1 MDMLSSSKIT
11 RERGS
16 LVHVA
21 PACAGSGE
29 GSNHFGSYAR
39 SLSLHFGKRLFPGLE
54 PMNSKKRLMFLG
66 EVLLKTQ
73 YFLDVSRSS
82 KPPK

>member
-16 LVHVA
+16 LVHVV

-29 GSNHFGSYAR
+29 GSNHFGSYVR

-54 PMNSKKRLMFLG
+54 LMNSKK
-66 EVLLKTQ
+66 KI
-73 YFLDVSRSS
+73 DVSWRGAVENTIFFGCF
-82 KPPK
+82 